1 MEASAVQLTSAD
13 TVTFLHRAT
22 GGSGGSERLNTV
34 PLPEVPPYLAV
45 PCRVLL
51 DIIRPPTGLAPSL
64 PPVKSYRFV
73 NPVPSVLTAKTV
85 PRPELP
91 PAYAAEY
98 RMLPDKTKPPIGLAP
113 SRLMGIKACAVAWLA
128 GIKLGR

>member
-13 TVTFLHRAT
+13 TVTCLQCAT

-34 PLPEVPPYLAV
+34 PLPEVPPYVAV

-73 NPVPSVLTAKTV
+73 NPVPTGMTANTGPMPAV
-85 PRPELP
+85 RPQHG
-91 PAYAAEY
+91 AAA
-98 RMLPDKTKPPIGLAP
+98 RG
-113 SRLMGIKACAVAWLA
+113 
-128 GIKLGR
+128 